1 MQPPSRLFSFSILYL
16 FMLFAVL
23 LAEHVVL
30 QPRNG
35 VTMGEPSAVGSLMSG
50 EMDEEKKRLQRQRLR
65 SVAIALGLGFLVLL
79 FYAATIVRMGGQM
92 ANQVTN

>member
-1 MQPPSRLFSFSILYL
+1 MS
-16 FMLFAVL
+16 
-23 LAEHVVL
+23 
-30 QPRNG
+30 
-35 VTMGEPSAVGSLMSG
+35 EPSAVGSLMSG